1 MGFQIAARKTV
12 PPVGFFLCLIVLREW
27 EWEKKRDPRRG
38 WGQEI
43 SSEEND
49 KEKKTH
55 VLSAVIPCI
64 DKKKRKK
71 EAR

>member
-49 KEKKTH
+49 KEKTH

-64 DKKKRKK
+64 DKKKKRKK